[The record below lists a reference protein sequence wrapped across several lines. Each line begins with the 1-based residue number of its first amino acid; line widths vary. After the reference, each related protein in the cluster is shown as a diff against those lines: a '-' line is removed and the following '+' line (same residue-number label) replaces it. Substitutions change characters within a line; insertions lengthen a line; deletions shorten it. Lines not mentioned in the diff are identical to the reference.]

1 MRFRRPSFRRAPSE
15 ESSGKRRKL
24 ENKVENQEQAIL
36 SHAES
41 FQMTIDGYTE
51 EKVQQEKEL
60 KEVQQATF
68 QKLSRI
74 QATIEFY
81 SGLLKAF
88 NALKEIP
95 FEQRGM
101 HIQQAQRALF
111 LETVEEL
118 EG

>member
-1 MRFRRPSFRRAPSE
+1 MRFRRPSFRAPSE
-15 ESSGKRRKL
+15 ESSGKR
-24 ENKVENQEQAIL
+24 
-36 SHAES
+36 
-41 FQMTIDGYTE
+41 
-51 EKVQQEKEL
+51 EKEL

-68 QKLSRI
+68 QQLSRT

-81 SGLLKAF
+81 SGLLQAF

-101 HIQQAQRALF
+101 HIQQARHALF

>member
-1 MRFRRPSFRRAPSE
+1 MRFRRPSFRQR
-15 ESSGKRRKL
+15 L
-24 ENKVENQEQAIL
+24 VELLQKSLLAR
-36 SHAES
+36 
-41 FQMTIDGYTE
+41 FQMTIDSYAE

-68 QKLSRI
+68 QKLSRT
-74 QATIEFY
+74 QAAIEFY

-101 HIQQAQRALF
+101 HIEQARHAFF